1 METRSS
7 RHRKE
12 NTKKHFYKKWWIWLL
27 AVIVIALLYFMF
39 KPQEHLFLDVDKDTV
54 TMNKKS
60 HATFKFQTNK
70 GNKFTVFDSDG
81 EKVYTDTAT
90 GQKWDTLQMIRAGK
104 YKLTVYR
111 DNEKE
116 SKDFTINP
124 HETASSESNN
134 DSSSSSSS
142 KPMDFG
148 KGDMVG
154 NSDMVASITVNS
166 VQKVDPDDVSV
177 TDISHNY
184 SGMQQYVIVNYTV
197 SSVKGDIPLDDFDGS
212 ELSVADS
219 NGTIGTQSSNRDNGV
234 PDTLSEGQNAN
245 LRIGVGLKH
254 SGNEVT
260 VKFNDLTWKGQIQ

>member
-1 METRSS
+1 M
-7 RHRKE
+7 KD
-12 NTKKHFYKKWWIWLL
+12 KKVKKAFYKKWWIWLL
-27 AVIVIALLYFMF
+27 AAIVIVLLYFMF

-90 GQKWDTLQMIRAGK
+90 GQKWETLEMVRAGK
-104 YKLTVYR
+104 YKITVYR
-111 DNEKE
+111 DGEKE
-116 SKDFTINP
+116 SKGFTINP
-124 HETASSESNN
+124 HETVNSESNN
-134 DSSSSSSS
+134 DSSSNISSSSS
-142 KPMDFG
+142 KSMAFG

-154 NSDMVASITVNS
+154 NSNMVATITVNS
-166 VQKVDPDDVSV
+166 VQRVDPSNDMVVDVS
-177 TDISHNY
+177 SNY

-234 PDTLSEGQNAN
+234 PDTLSEGQNVN

-260 VKFNDLTWKGQIQ
+260 IKFNDLTWKGQIQ